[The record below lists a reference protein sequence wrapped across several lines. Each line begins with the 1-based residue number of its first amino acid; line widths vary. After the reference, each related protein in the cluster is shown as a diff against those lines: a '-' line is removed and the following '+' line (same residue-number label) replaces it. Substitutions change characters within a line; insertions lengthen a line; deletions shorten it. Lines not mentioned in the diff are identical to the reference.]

1 MSSLILKCIQQE
13 NLKNFVFLAGLVL
26 CVINGLR
33 PENLSKKIK
42 VLSYAQSM
50 PISALNGTLWA
61 TNANIFY
68 NNSNFYDLQHF

>member
-33 PENLSKKIK
+33 PENLSKKLRCFLMLK
-42 VLSYAQSM
+42 ARQFQVKMGLFLPLM
-50 PISALNGTLWA
+50 L
-61 TNANIFY
+61 IFFTTIAIFKIY
-68 NNSNFYDLQHF
+68 NTF